1 MKLNLVLDNVVLQST
16 GVEAIYDDITTTITS
31 TITETSTLYYETIPT
46 LLKRAPA
53 ISTITSIPISTN
65 TSTSSNDNS
74 KSSGK
79 AVAIAVPIIAIM
91 MIIIAILIVWNVRR
105 RRRSYD
111 SENDDDDE
119 MYVSSEEDEKDKEK
133 EREVK
138 YNTYNSTKV
147 NVIPPSTATSFAS
160 VCNTIPWNKSV
171 RDTSPFI
178 TLPSERDIAML
189 KTNK

>member
-31 TITETSTLYYETIPT
+31 TITETSTLYHEAIPT
-46 LLKRAPA
+46 LLKRAPT
-53 ISTITSIPISTN
+53 ISRITSIPIS

-91 MIIIAILIVWNVRR
+91 MIIIAIIIVWNVRR
-105 RRRSYD
+105 RRGYD
-111 SENDDDDE
+111 SENDDDE

-133 EREVK
+133 EKEVK
-138 YNTYNSTKV
+138 DNTYNTTKI
-147 NVIPPSTATSFAS
+147 NIIPPSTATSFAS
-160 VCNTIPWNKSV
+160 VSNTIPWNKSV

>member
-1 MKLNLVLDNVVLQST
+1 MNLNLVLDNVVLQST

-31 TITETSTLYYETIPT
+31 TITETSTLYYEAIPT
-46 LLKRAPA
+46 LLKRAPTM
-53 ISTITSIPISTN
+53 STITSIPISTS

-79 AVAIAVPIIAIM
+79 AVAIAVPIIAII
-91 MIIIAILIVWNVRR
+91 MIIIAIIIVWNVRR
-105 RRRSYD
+105 GRGYD
-111 SENDDDDE
+111 SENDDDE
-119 MYVSSEEDEKDKEK
+119 MYVSSVEDEKDKEK
-133 EREVK
+133 EKEVRD
-138 YNTYNSTKV
+138 NTHNFTKV
-147 NVIPPSTATSFAS
+147 NIIPPSTATSFAS
-160 VCNTIPWNKSV
+160 VSNTIPWNKSV

>member
-31 TITETSTLYYETIPT
+31 TITETSTLYYEAIPT
-46 LLKRAPA
+46 LIKRAPA
-53 ISTITSIPISTN
+53 MSTITSIPIST
-65 TSTSSNDNS
+65 STSSSSNTFDNS

-91 MIIIAILIVWNVRR
+91 MIFIAIIIVWNVR
-105 RRRSYD
+105 
-111 SENDDDDE
+111 
-119 MYVSSEEDEKDKEK
+119 SEEDEKDKEK

-138 YNTYNSTKV
+138 DNTYNTTKV
-147 NVIPPSTATSFAS
+147 NIIPPSTATSFAS
-160 VCNTIPWNKSV
+160 VSNSIPWNKSV

-189 KTNK
+189 KTNKETLRNTFFCKT

>member
-31 TITETSTLYYETIPT
+31 TITETSTLYYEAIPT
-46 LLKRAPA
+46 LIKRAPA
-53 ISTITSIPISTN
+53 MSTITSIPIST
-65 TSTSSNDNS
+65 STSSNTFDNS

-91 MIIIAILIVWNVRR
+91 MIFIAIIIVWNVR

-111 SENDDDDE
+111 SENDDDE
-119 MYVSSEEDEKDKEK
+119 MYVSSEEDEK
-133 EREVK
+133 EVRD
-138 YNTYNSTKV
+138 NTHNFTKV
-147 NVIPPSTATSFAS
+147 NIIPPSTATSFAS
-160 VCNTIPWNKSV
+160 VSNTIPWNKSV

>member
-1 MKLNLVLDNVVLQST
+1 MNLNLVLDNVVLQST

-31 TITETSTLYYETIPT
+31 TITETSTLYYEAIPT
-46 LLKRAPA
+46 LIKRAPA
-53 ISTITSIPISTN
+53 MSTITSIPISTS
-65 TSTSSNDNS
+65 TSTSSNTFDNS

-91 MIIIAILIVWNVRR
+91 MIIIAIIIVWNVRR
-105 RRRSYD
+105 RRGYD
-111 SENDDDDE
+111 SENDDDE

-133 EREVK
+133 EKEVRD
-138 YNTYNSTKV
+138 NTHNFTKV
-147 NVIPPSTATSFAS
+147 NIIPPSTATSFAS
-160 VCNTIPWNKSV
+160 VSNTIPWNKSV

>member
-1 MKLNLVLDNVVLQST
+1 MNLNLVLDNVVLQST

-31 TITETSTLYYETIPT
+31 TITETSTLYYEAIPT
-46 LLKRAPA
+46 LLKRAPTM
-53 ISTITSIPISTN
+53 STITSIPISTS

-91 MIIIAILIVWNVRR
+91 MIIIAIIIVWNVRR
-105 RRRSYD
+105 RRGYD
-111 SENDDDDE
+111 SENDDDE
-119 MYVSSEEDEKDKEK
+119 MYVSSVEDEKDKEK
-133 EREVK
+133 EKEVRD
-138 YNTYNSTKV
+138 NTHNFTKV
-147 NVIPPSTATSFAS
+147 NIIPPSTATSFAS
-160 VCNTIPWNKSV
+160 VSNTIPWNKSV